1 MGIQYQIILRA
12 GDGTEFGPFPI
23 RDHYFEREWTKIGVE
38 VRREI
43 MEHDQTYEIGAH
55 RDGG

>member
-12 GDGTEFGPFPI
+12 GDGTEFGPFEI

-38 VRREI
+38 IRREI
-43 MEHDQTYEIGAH
+43 MEHDKTYEIGAI